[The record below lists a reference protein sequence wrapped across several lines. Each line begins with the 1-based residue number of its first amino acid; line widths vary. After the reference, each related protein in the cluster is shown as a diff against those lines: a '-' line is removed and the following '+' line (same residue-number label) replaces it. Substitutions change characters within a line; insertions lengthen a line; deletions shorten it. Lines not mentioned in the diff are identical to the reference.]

1 MRPALGLVGMLVAI
15 WLLAWGSLSWANLL
29 SGIAVAAAISVV
41 VPDVRRA
48 PHLPIV
54 RALPALRLVASML
67 LNVVVSNIVLARQ
80 ILARRP
86 HPATG
91 VVRVPLAGCS
101 DELLTVI
108 ASLVALTPGTM
119 PVEVEQNPTVMY
131 VHVLQ
136 LDDPD
141 HVRRAIWRLR
151 DLVVATFGTAEAI
164 DDVAEAKAA
173 SSRSDSS

>member
-1 MRPALGLVGMLVAI
+1 MRPAVGLVAVLVAI
-15 WLLAWGSLSWANLL
+15 WMLAWGSLSWANLL

-54 RALPALRLVASML
+54 RPLPALRLVASML
-67 LNVVVSNIVLARQ
+67 LNMAVSNVILARQ
-80 ILARRP
+80 VLARRP
-86 HPATG
+86 HLATG

-101 DELLTVI
+101 DEVLTVI

-136 LDDPD
+136 LADPD
-141 HVRRAIWRLR
+141 HVRRTIWRLR
-151 DLVVATFGTAEAI
+151 DQVVATFGTVEAI
-164 DDVAEAKAA
+164 DDVAQAKAD
-173 SSRSDSS
+173 SLRSDPS